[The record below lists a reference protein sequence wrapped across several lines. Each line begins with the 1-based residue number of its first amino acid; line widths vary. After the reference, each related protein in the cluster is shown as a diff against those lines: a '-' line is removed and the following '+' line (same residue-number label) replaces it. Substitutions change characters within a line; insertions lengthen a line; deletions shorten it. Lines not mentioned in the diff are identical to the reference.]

1 MLVDAAFDKTLRRD
15 RLIVVIAL
23 ITVIALCWSYILFG
37 AGMELSAIDMT
48 RAELNEENTAGM
60 AMMSPVVW
68 STDYIV
74 LMFFMWWIMMIAM
87 MLPSASP
94 MILLFVLMNRK
105 RRKKTNPYVSTGI
118 FAFAYL
124 VTWSVFSLIAVL
136 LQVSLQHLAWLSAM
150 LKSNSVI
157 LGGSILLAA
166 GIYQL
171 TPIKQAC
178 LRHCRSPIH
187 FISTHWRPGKMGS
200 FQMGLT
206 HGVYCVG
213 CCWFLMGLLFFGG
226 IMNLYWIFGLA
237 LFVLL
242 EKLVPRGHWISY
254 ASGFGLTAW
263 GAWVL
268 SQGL

>member
-1 MLVDAAFDKTLRRD
+1 MIPALTSLLPVIGYKILLSVIVFVSALIIPTRFRDKGRIDNVLVDAAFDKTLRRD

-105 RRKKTNPYVSTGI
+105 RRKKTNPY
-118 FAFAYL
+118 
-124 VTWSVFSLIAVL
+124 TWR
-136 LQVSLQHLAWLSAM
+136 
-150 LKSNSVI
+150 
-157 LGGSILLAA
+157 G
-166 GIYQL
+166 
-171 TPIKQAC
+171 C
-178 LRHCRSPIH
+178 LRC
-187 FISTHWRPGKMGS
+187 
-200 FQMGLT
+200 
-206 HGVYCVG
+206 
-213 CCWFLMGLLFFGG
+213 
-226 IMNLYWIFGLA
+226 
-237 LFVLL
+237 
-242 EKLVPRGHWISY
+242 
-254 ASGFGLTAW
+254 
-263 GAWVL
+263 
-268 SQGL
+268 